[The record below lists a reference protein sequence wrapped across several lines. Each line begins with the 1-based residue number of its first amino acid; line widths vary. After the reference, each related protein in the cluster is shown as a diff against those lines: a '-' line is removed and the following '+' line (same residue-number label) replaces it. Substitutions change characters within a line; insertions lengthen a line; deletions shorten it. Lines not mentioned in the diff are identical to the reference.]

1 MALKLN
7 VGISKKIGQPN
18 FGSLGA
24 SCHVEVELDPSLIFN
39 DVPALHSRI
48 KQAYTA
54 CRQAVHDELTRGQ
67 ATASEQMSNGQADAP
82 AAGIGSING
91 TNGQR
96 ATQKQI
102 DYAKQLAAQ
111 ILGLGFRRL
120 ETLSDHMFTKPLAD
134 LSSLEASK
142 LINTLKAIKVGDV
155 ELATA
160 LNGAVHDRETEP
172 S

>member
-54 CRQAVHDELTRGQ
+54 CRQAVHDELTRSQ
-67 ATASEQMSNGQADAP
+67 AMADEQTSNGQADAP
-82 AAGIGSING
+82 ATVIGSTNG
-91 TNGQR
+91 TNGQHASR
-96 ATQKQI
+96 KQI

-120 ETLSDHMFTKPLAD
+120 ETLSNHMFGKPLAD
-134 LSSLEASK
+134 LSSLEASR

-160 LNGAVHDRETEP
+160 LNGTTDDRQTDL